1 MNEIIAA
8 FITGLTAGGLS
19 CMAVQGGLLAG
30 SLANQIED
38 NIRNGLPRKHKLVN
52 PILIFL
58 TTKLIAY
65 TLLGFGLG
73 WIGNLFQ
80 FSPITRAMLQ
90 IAIGIFMVGNALRM
104 LNVHP
109 VFRFFNFEPPQ
120 FIRKAIR
127 RISKKEDDWMTP
139 MVLGLM
145 TIFIPCGITQSIM
158 SLAMAGANPL
168 FGAALMFAYT
178 IGTTPLFFAVA
189 YFASQLGARL
199 EKGLTVFVAVV
210 LLVLGLVSIY
220 SGGNLLPSPLLKA
233 ATQNEVLL
241 NKPINPLIKPE
252 PQQTGNNL
260 TINVV
265 DYGFQPNKLNARA
278 NEGISLRLVTNKTVS
293 CSRAFVI
300 PSLNVGVILPETG
313 EKTLKLSPQPAGTV
327 LKFTCS
333 MGMYSGEIIFS

>member
-30 SLANQIED
+30 SLASQIDE
-38 NIRNGLPRKHKLVN
+38 NICHGYPRKHKLIN

-109 VFRFFNFEPPQ
+109 VFRYFNFEPPQ

-127 RISKKEDDWMTP
+127 RISKNEDGWMTP
-139 MVLGLM
+139 MILGFM

-158 SLAMAGANPL
+158 SLAMAGANPV
-168 FGAALMFAYT
+168 FGAALIFAYT
-178 IGTTPLFFAVA
+178 IGTTP
-189 YFASQLGARL
+189 
-199 EKGLTVFVAVV
+199 
-210 LLVLGLVSIY
+210 
-220 SGGNLLPSPLLKA
+220 
-233 ATQNEVLL
+233 
-241 NKPINPLIKPE
+241 
-252 PQQTGNNL
+252 
-260 TINVV
+260 
-265 DYGFQPNKLNARA
+265 
-278 NEGISLRLVTNKTVS
+278 
-293 CSRAFVI
+293 
-300 PSLNVGVILPETG
+300 
-313 EKTLKLSPQPAGTV
+313 
-327 LKFTCS
+327 
-333 MGMYSGEIIFS
+333 